1 MSTCVHACPDS
12 LLISEFGTT
21 LLGLGNMSISVAE
34 KIRIMRDSERL
45 TRRAM
50 SELTGIPYSSLSN
63 YELDK
68 GEMGFRAVQKL
79 LKNEP
84 FNKYTDWF
92 LFDRTNPKAGQISPA
107 LAHFGQNEI
116 IPDPSDKSVG

>member
-1 MSTCVHACPDS
+1 
-12 LLISEFGTT
+12 
-21 LLGLGNMSISVAE
+21 MSISVAE

-50 SELTGIPYSSLSN
+50 SEITGIPYSSLSN

-79 LKNEP
+79 LKNDT
-84 FNKYTDWF
+84 FNKYTNWF
-92 LFDRTNPKAGQISPA
+92 LFDRTNPEAGQISPA
-107 LAHFGQNEI
+107 LAHTGRNATTL
-116 IPDPSDKSVG
+116 PPSDQNAG

>member
-1 MSTCVHACPDS
+1 
-12 LLISEFGTT
+12 
-21 LLGLGNMSISVAE
+21 
-34 KIRIMRDSERL
+34 MRDSERL

-50 SELTGIPYSSLSN
+50 SEITGIPYSSLSN

-92 LFDRTNPKAGQISPA
+92 LFDRINPAAGQISPA
-107 LAHFGQNEI
+107 LAHFGQDETML
-116 IPDPSDKSVG
+116 PPSNKNTG